1 MAENT
6 FDLRGWIREQPHKGY
21 AANLDDDNHFVL
33 ETDFAT
39 AEISFYDM
47 SPDPEI
53 VELRIEE
60 RATGEARFFLHFHPV
75 DRGHSIQLFHE
86 MIQALLDIGD
96 KQRTEVLLCCTAGMT
111 TSFFAERLNQV
122 AEAMGLDWGF
132 SAVSVTEAYEHGHDK
147 AAILIA
153 PQIAYQAERVQK
165 VMGAVPVLQ
174 IPTALFAAYDAAGC
188 LEWVRDE
195 LSAREQTT
203 KKQAAEEPCARNGG
217 DGRFLVVS
225 VHAASGSVT
234 LHHRVYNRGT
244 VVSESRVKK
253 CRLNLADITDVID
266 TQLCTC
272 KAGGKVDAIGVAL
285 PGSLR
290 NGYLHIKAT
299 REVDLTDG
307 SDGFVMGDYLSVR
320 YGVPV
325 ILCNN
330 ANAAALGW
338 REANPEYDDVTFYSQ
353 ATGWAMGGQGH
364 VVGGRLVEGSHGNA
378 GEIRLI
384 VNRFSF
390 SNPLHYNAFNPADVL
405 ETVGQVLAMD
415 CATFDPE
422 VVALRCD
429 LLPDMREVSDEL
441 AKYVPRHLQ
450 PKLVHVD
457 DYDEC
462 ILTGMLARCRQDSKA

>member
-6 FDLRGWIREQPHKGY
+6 FDLRSWIREQHHKGY
-21 AANLDDDNHFVL
+21 AANLDDDNHFLL
-33 ETDFAT
+33 ETEFAT

-47 SPDPEI
+47 APDPEI

-60 RATGEARFFLHFHPV
+60 RATGEAKFFLHFHPV
-75 DRGHSIQLFHE
+75 DREHSIQLFRE
-86 MIQALLDIGD
+86 MVQALLDVGAR
-96 KQRTEVLLCCTAGMT
+96 QRTEVLLCCTAGMT

-165 VMGAVPVLQ
+165 VMGDVPVLQ

-195 LSAREQTT
+195 LSAREKKT
-203 KKQAAEEPCARNGG
+203 KKQNAEEPCACSDG

-234 LHHRVYNRGT
+234 LHHRVYNRGA

-253 CRLNLADITDVID
+253 RRLTLADITDVID

-285 PGSLR
+285 PGAVR
-290 NGYLHIKAT
+290 NGYLHIKST
-299 REVDLTDG
+299 REVNLTDG
-307 SDGFVMGDYLSVR
+307 SDGFVIGDYLSDR
-320 YGVPV
+320 YDVPV

-338 REANPEYDDVTFYSQ
+338 REANPQYSDVTFYSQ

-364 VVGGRLVEGSHGNA
+364 VVGGRLVEGAHGDA

-390 SNPLHYNAFNPADVL
+390 SNPLHYNAFDPTDVL

-429 LLPDMREVSDEL
+429 LLPDMGEVSDEL
-441 AKYVPRHLQ
+441 AKYVPHHLQ
-450 PKLVHVD
+450 PRLVHVD

-462 ILTGMLARCRQDSKA
+462 ILAGMLVRCRQESKA